1 MDSPSATNIVPI
13 DADEKGARDE
23 ADAEATNEVEAGQE
37 GSGEPRET
45 AKQKRGSKTK
55 PDLAKLPKA
64 V

>member
-23 ADAEATNEVEAGQE
+23 ADAEATNEEEAGRKGPE
-37 GSGEPRET
+37 ETHET
-45 AKQKRGSKTK
+45 AKQKRESKTK